1 MIIFEKNRM
10 TKESEIIFYQDDDG
24 NIKIEVLFKDETLV
38 NIGKKHN
45 KTSAQVTLRY
55 LIQRGVSVLPKTVN
69 KERMKQNFDVFDFV
83 LNEDEMNQILQ
94 LDQAKSLFFSHQD
107 PETVERLTSLVRKF
121 ED

>member
-1 MIIFEKNRM
+1 
-10 TKESEIIFYQDDDG
+10 
-24 NIKIEVLFKDETLV
+24 
-38 NIGKKHN
+38 
-45 KTSAQVTLRY
+45 
-55 LIQRGVSVLPKTVN
+55 
-69 KERMKQNFDVFDFV
+69 MKQNFDVFDFV